1 MTKGLE
7 IELDLLWDP
16 SHRERETKGGQA
28 MKKFYF
34 ASIVMVLTA
43 FMLAGVATENASAQ
57 ASPKVIEF
65 KVATPK
71 PPIAAPVKAFKE
83 WAQKIDAG
91 SGGRVKISI
100 FPAQSLVKLADVVPS
115 TEKGICDIGDLVINV
130 EDRRYALASILCL
143 PFLTLVDPDM
153 GVKIWNEV
161 EEKFPEMKAEQK
173 RFKVLY
179 RHSSN
184 GGHLHT
190 VKKPVRR
197 PSDVKG
203 MKITCQ
209 GHLATIMKSV
219 GASPLAVPVPE
230 WYTALD
236 RGMSEG
242 QIMHYHGV
250 YETKIYEL
258 LKYHTEIGEG
268 IALNLEQF
276 IMNWDTWKSL
286 PPDIQKLFDDLA
298 PWLSD
303 RVAELIQGVVTEG
316 KEVMKK
322 AGHTFIKLTLEE
334 ERLWMDAALPLHREV
349 LEKMEKRGLPAK
361 AVYEEAKRVSQKYRK

>member
-1 MTKGLE
+1 
-7 IELDLLWDP
+7 
-16 SHRERETKGGQA
+16 
-28 MKKFYF
+28 MKPLSLI
-34 ASIVMVLTA
+34 ALVIALTA
-43 FMLAGVATENASAQ
+43 FMFAGVSVENAAAQ
-57 ASPKVIEF
+57 ATPKVIEL

-71 PPIAAPVKAFKE
+71 PPIAAPIKAFKE
-83 WAQKIDAG
+83 WAQKIETG
-91 SGGRVKISI
+91 SGGRVKITI
-100 FPAQSLVKLADVVPS
+100 FPAQSLVKLRDVVPS
-115 TEKGICDIGDLVINV
+115 TEKGICDIGDLIINT

-143 PFLTLVDPDM
+143 PFLTLVDPDV
-153 GVKIWNEV
+153 GVKIWDEV
-161 EEKFPEMKAEQK
+161 EAKFPEMKTEQK

-179 RHSSN
+179 KHSSN

-190 VKKPVRR
+190 VKKPARV
-197 PSDVKG
+197 PKDVKG

-236 RGMSEG
+236 RGMAEG

-250 YETKIYEL
+250 YETKLYEH
-258 LKYHTEIGEG
+258 LKYHTDIGEG

-276 IMNWDTWKSL
+276 IMNWDTWNKL

-303 RVAELIQGVVTEG
+303 RVAELIRGVTTEG
-316 KEVMKK
+316 IGVMKK
-322 AGHTFIKLTLEE
+322 AGHTFIKLTPEE
-334 ERLWMDAALPLHREV
+334 ERLWMDAALPLHNGE
-349 LEKMEKRGLPAK
+349 LEKMQQRGLPAK
-361 AVYEEAKRVSQKYRK
+361 AVYEEAKKVAKKYRK